1 MTKILASRF
10 SDQHYLLLQEAGS
23 FVRESLCKEQGDG
36 GSMRKGMQSGQTQD
50 GLHEK
55 CAKKAKCED
64 KGQMMGNFKCPK
76 ESSICTII
84 PTFWSRGDKTG

>member
-1 MTKILASRF
+1 MTEILASRF

-55 CAKKAKCED
+55 CAKIKV
-64 KGQMMGNFKCPK
+64 
-76 ESSICTII
+76 
-84 PTFWSRGDKTG
+84 R